1 MKEILHIALNVV
13 INGVAIVIL
22 ASFLPGISITNNSIG
37 TFLLLGVVIGLVNG
51 VLRPILK
58 FLTFPLTFLTLGLFA
73 LVLNALLLLLVGQI
87 VPGLHING
95 FLPALVGSIILGF
108 LTGLLEWIMK
118 KVIPD
123 IAK

>member
-1 MKEILHIALNVV
+1 MKEILHLAFNVV
-13 INGVAIVIL
+13 INGLAIVII
-22 ASFLPGISITNNSIG
+22 ASFLPGISIANNSVG

-95 FLPALVGSIILGF
+95 FLPALIGSIILGF
-108 LTGLLEWIMK
+108 LTGFLEWIMK
-118 KVIPD
+118 KIVPD